1 MPKIWR
7 LGCQW
12 SNRGAPMADLKLKC
26 VTQPA
31 GYAWV
36 VGWKYEI
43 FKEGDEDPFAIG
55 YYFGTRAEADASAL
69 RAQQRLLDEWKG
81 NGQ

>member
-1 MPKIWR
+1 
-7 LGCQW
+7 
-12 SNRGAPMADLKLKC
+12 MADLKLKC

-55 YYFGTRAEADASAL
+55 YYFGTRAEADAAAAFSMNG
-69 RAQQRLLDEWKG
+69 RATANKPGRRGYRYFEERPTPE
-81 NGQ
+81 